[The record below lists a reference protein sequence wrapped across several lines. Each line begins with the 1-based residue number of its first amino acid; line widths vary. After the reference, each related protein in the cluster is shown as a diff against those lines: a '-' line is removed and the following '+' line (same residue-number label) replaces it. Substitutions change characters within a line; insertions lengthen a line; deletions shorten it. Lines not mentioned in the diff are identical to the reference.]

1 MQDYICITSVYTGGQ
16 MFSPNAIV
24 QLDEAT
30 AEHLGQSVELSAKPA
45 AAPAEVEDAQAD
57 TEADRPTRKT
67 RKA

>member
-1 MQDYICITSVYTGGQ
+1 

-30 AEHLGQSVELSAKPA
+30 AEHLGQSVRLSVKPV